1 MPRRRPN
8 CLSKGGDDLLS
19 FKGWCVTSWSSA
31 GVAAVCLAAA
41 AMALTGCG
49 AHRPAG
55 APDHGPA
62 EVGVFTLRAAPITLT
77 TELPGRTSA
86 YEVSDVRPQ
95 VSGIITA
102 RLFTEGGEV
111 KAGQLLYRIEPAPYQ
126 AAYDQAKAALANA
139 AANLTTTKLKAQRYA
154 DLVKINA
161 VAKQD
166 YDDARAAYG
175 QAQANVEQQRAATAA
190 ARINL
195 DFTRVTAPISGRI
208 GRSSVTPGALVTASQ
223 ATALATIQR
232 LDPIYVDLTQSA
244 DEVLKLRRDIAAG
257 QIDRSAGAEVAVR
270 LKLDDGS
277 QYPLPGRLQFT
288 DVTVD
293 QTSGAVTL
301 RAVFPNPRGLLLP
314 GLYVQAVV
322 AEGVDPNGLLAPQE
336 GVGRDQK
343 GQPTVLIVDSRGRVQ
358 LRQIK
363 AARAV
368 GPNWLVTQ
376 GLAPGDRL
384 IIQGLQ
390 SAKPGAL
397 VHAVAAV
404 PPSRAPGAP
413 APGPAPG

>member
-1 MPRRRPN
+1 M
-8 CLSKGGDDLLS
+8 
-19 FKGWCVTSWSSA
+19 
-31 GVAAVCLAAA
+31 
-41 AMALTGCG
+41 
-49 AHRPAG
+49 
-55 APDHGPA
+55 
-62 EVGVFTLRAAPITLT
+62 GVFTLQAAPITLT

-95 VSGIITA
+95 VSGIIIA

-111 KAGQLLYRIEPAPYQ
+111 KAGQLLYKIEPAPYQ

-195 DFTRVTAPISGRI
+195 NFTRVTAPISGRI

-232 LDPIYVDLTQSA
+232 LDPIYVNLTQSA
-244 DEVLKLRRDIAAG
+244 DDVLKLRRDIAAG
-257 QIDRSAGAEVAVR
+257 QIDQSAGAEVAVR

-277 QYPLPGRLQFT
+277 EYPLPGRLQFT

-293 QTSGAVTL
+293 PTSGAVTL
-301 RAVFPNPRGLLLP
+301 RAVFPNPSGLLLP

-343 GQPTVLIVDSRGRVQ
+343 GQPTALIVDAHGRVQ

-368 GPNWLVTQ
+368 GANWLVTE

-390 SAKPGAL
+390 AAKPGAL

-404 PPSRAPGAP
+404 PPSRAPGAQTP
-413 APGPAPG
+413 GCAPG